1 MSKEPKQ
8 LRCTKRE
15 VFLLVRLEVL
25 PDEQL
30 HREVAA
36 DVFFDAVADRADDMW
51 VFERGLYVS
60 FTLEAFEH
68 LFVSVELHGEDLD
81 GDELVSLGVGRVVD
95 HAHAACSEF
104 SVEQVTSPECFPY
117 EFIFL
122 LLGHH
127 ERIALVA
134 DALGAEVFVVTS
146 GTDGVAYDGFLDGA
160 GGWLLFGRG
169 RGFPFW
175 WSVAFWSDLSDR
187 FGAPRVGGRGLL
199 DDRSGGHCVGE

>member
-51 VFERGLYVS
+51 VLERGLYVS

-68 LFVSVELHGEDLD
+68 LFVCVELHGEDLD
-81 GDELVSLGVGRVVD
+81 GDELVCFRVGRVVD
-95 HAHAACSEF
+95 HAHTACTEF
-104 SVEQVTSPECFPY
+104 SVEQVTFPECFPD

-134 DALGAEVFVVTS
+134 DALRAEVFVVAS
-146 GTDGVAYDGFLDGA
+146 GAD
-160 GGWLLFGRG
+160 
-169 RGFPFW
+169 
-175 WSVAFWSDLSDR
+175 
-187 FGAPRVGGRGLL
+187 
-199 DDRSGGHCVGE
+199 